1 MKRIKFTVWN
11 IICICLAALCIG
23 LIVLNAFNF
32 TKLQEY
38 EQVYT
43 ISEQGIVN
51 ETQQQT
57 IDSLSNEIVTLK
69 NQLQASNSESQD
81 QLLEDMRKLV
91 TYYFS
96 VNENSPANES
106 LDNMKPYLTESLFQS
121 LSLKFQDDTITEES
135 KYQSSIQISDS
146 YITPLDGNTD
156 VTVLLYC
163 TVTIST
169 TWGETT
175 NNMMIA
181 IHTLYDSTQSKWLA
195 DSLNSADQVSF
206 ESL

>member
-81 QLLEDMRKLV
+81 QLLEDMRKLC
-91 TYYFS
+91 
-96 VNENSPANES
+96 
-106 LDNMKPYLTESLFQS
+106 
-121 LSLKFQDDTITEES
+121 
-135 KYQSSIQISDS
+135 
-146 YITPLDGNTD
+146 
-156 VTVLLYC
+156 LLYTSPSPRDC
-163 TVTIST
+163 S
-169 TWGETT
+169 
-175 NNMMIA
+175 
-181 IHTLYDSTQSKWLA
+181 
-195 DSLNSADQVSF
+195 
-206 ESL
+206 